1 MRTFA
6 VVSAIAALRA
16 VDAANPV
23 RKVVSMLQT
32 LQTKISAEGEKEKEL
47 YEKYM
52 CYCKSSGGNLAKG
65 IAEAE
70 AKATELPSAI
80 EEGEGKL
87 AQLKQDIEA
96 HKTDREAAKSAMAR
110 ASALRA
116 AEKAKFD
123 SENTELLTNI
133 AAISKAVSVIER
145 GMGGAFLQ
153 TASANTIR
161 GLALASTK
169 LMDVDRQDLLAF
181 LSGRSGFSGE
191 IVGIL
196 KEMGDE
202 FAADQKDALATEESS
217 VIAYDAVMAA
227 KTKEVEASS
236 KMIVDK
242 LQRASSL
249 ALDIQVMKND
259 LGDSTEGLLED
270 RKFIADLESNCA
282 SKTKL
287 YEENILYRG
296 QELVAIAETIK
307 ILNDDDA
314 LELFKKTLPGSGSAS
329 FLQMQND
336 AHKMKARALSL
347 LNALRQHRKSYR
359 LDFIALSLEG
369 QKSGFE
375 KVINMIDS
383 LVAELKSDQI
393 LDNEKQQSCQT
404 ELDTAADGKLHWEKA
419 VSDGETAVLDSQ
431 NTIATT
437 TEEIAT
443 LEDTIKA
450 LHKSITEAGEQRKE
464 EQQEYLSELI
474 SDGAAKELLEFAK
487 NRLNKFYNPKLYKPP
502 APRVLTEEEHGVL
515 ASGGSLDPTKAP
527 GGIAGTGVTVLQ
539 TVTAPPP
546 PPTSIQAYA
555 KQGEGSNGVIAMIDL
570 LIKDLDKSI
579 TEAEVTEKD
588 AQKDYESFYQDS
600 ADKYAEDS
608 KTLTDKQGVVADL
621 KAALEDQQDSLK
633 TANNEVAGG
642 DLYIHALHLECD
654 WLIKYFD
661 MRKEARD
668 NEIDSL
674 GRAKAVLSGADY
686 SLLQT
691 KTRKYLR
698 GT

>member
-1 MRTFA
+1 
-6 VVSAIAALRA
+6 
-16 VDAANPV
+16 
-23 RKVVSMLQT
+23 
-32 LQTKISAEGEKEKEL
+32 
-47 YEKYM
+47 
-52 CYCKSSGGNLAKG
+52 
-65 IAEAE
+65 
-70 AKATELPSAI
+70 LPSAI

-96 HKTDREAAKSAMAR
+96 HKTDREAAKSSMAR

-123 SENTELLTNI
+123 SENAELLTNI
-133 AAISKAVSVIER
+133 AAIAKAVSVIER

-217 VIAYDAVMAA
+217 VKAYDAVMSA
-227 KTKEVEASS
+227 KTKEVEALS
-236 KMIVDK
+236 KMIEDK

-259 LGDSTEGLLED
+259 LGDTAEGLLED
-270 RKFIADLESNCA
+270 RKFIADLEGNCA

-314 LELFKKTLPGSGSAS
+314 LELFKKTLPGSAS

-347 LNALRQHRKSYR
+347 LNALRKHRKSYR

-369 QKSGFE
+369 KKSGFE
-375 KVINMIDS
+375 KVINMIDR

-443 LEDTIKA
+443 LEDTLRA

-464 EQQEYLSELI
+464 EQKEYISELI

-515 ASGGSLDPTKAP
+515 ASGGSLDPTAAP

-546 PPTSIQAYA
+546 PPKSIQAYA

-621 KAALEDQQDSLK
+621 TAALEDQQDSLK
-633 TANNEVAGG
+633 SANNKVAAL
-642 DLYIHALHLECD
+642 DHYIHALHLECD

-691 KTRKYLR
+691 NTRKYLR

>member
-227 KTKEVEASS
+227 KTKEVEALS

-259 LGDSTEGLLED
+259 LGDTAEGLLED
-270 RKFIADLESNCA
+270 RKFIADLE
-282 SKTKL
+282 
-287 YEENILYRG
+287 
-296 QELVAIAETIK
+296 
-307 ILNDDDA
+307 
-314 LELFKKTLPGSGSAS
+314 
-329 FLQMQND
+329 
-336 AHKMKARALSL
+336 
-347 LNALRQHRKSYR
+347 
-359 LDFIALSLEG
+359 
-369 QKSGFE
+369 
-375 KVINMIDS
+375 
-383 LVAELKSDQI
+383 
-393 LDNEKQQSCQT
+393 
-404 ELDTAADGKLHWEKA
+404 
-419 VSDGETAVLDSQ
+419 
-431 NTIATT
+431 
-437 TEEIAT
+437 
-443 LEDTIKA
+443 
-450 LHKSITEAGEQRKE
+450 
-464 EQQEYLSELI
+464 
-474 SDGAAKELLEFAK
+474 
-487 NRLNKFYNPKLYKPP
+487 
-502 APRVLTEEEHGVL
+502 
-515 ASGGSLDPTKAP
+515 
-527 GGIAGTGVTVLQ
+527 TGVCPDRRL
-539 TVTAPPP
+539 
-546 PPTSIQAYA
+546 
-555 KQGEGSNGVIAMIDL
+555 
-570 LIKDLDKSI
+570 
-579 TEAEVTEKD
+579 
-588 AQKDYESFYQDS
+588 
-600 ADKYAEDS
+600 
-608 KTLTDKQGVVADL
+608 
-621 KAALEDQQDSLK
+621 
-633 TANNEVAGG
+633 
-642 DLYIHALHLECD
+642 
-654 WLIKYFD
+654 
-661 MRKEARD
+661 
-668 NEIDSL
+668 
-674 GRAKAVLSGADY
+674 
-686 SLLQT
+686 
-691 KTRKYLR
+691 
-698 GT
+698 